1 MNRPAALAGDPEQWY
16 LHYGLDRDPF
26 GEGGV
31 QGLFYPG
38 AARQETAEQ
47 LQHLARFSDCVL
59 LVTGVAGSGK
69 TALRRH
75 FVAQSAADT
84 RCCVLEAALLEGA
97 EPWLRRVMS
106 GLGLRLAV
114 RGSIDAELQQLA
126 EHCSAR
132 SESGG
137 RSWLVIDDAHHLHP
151 DVLQFLPRLLLAAGR
166 HLRVLLFAD
175 PVWREELQAVM
186 PPGVPLHTVELQP
199 FERGDT
205 HAYIH
210 YRLNTAGFDGEIPFN
225 PQELERIHSRS
236 AGLPGQVNV
245 LARQVLVDAVE
256 VVEQPLNSLPLLHFG
271 VIAATLCAILLLYA
285 WSAMDDGSEREA
297 VPIPGLA
304 PIEQLESPAIAAGL
318 PDTDAPAEEAA
329 PASPTGT
336 PSAPTGPDP
345 VIEPED
351 ASDQPAVDGSA
362 ELAAATARDPGTAPE
377 PLPAGP
383 AQEAETAP
391 PPKPAV
397 KPPEP
402 ESRPAKQDDFVYRS
416 GGRSGGAPTADEEAI
431 LRMSASH
438 FALQIMGSDDGAKV
452 RGFVSRSGAKL
463 RVYRKLNN
471 GTEWYSVLYGDYP
484 NRAAAERALRNLPAG
499 LSGAKPWIRRVGAVQ
514 AEIRKAR
521 GL

>member
-1 MNRPAALAGDPEQWY
+1 MNRPSTLAADPEQWY

-26 GEGGV
+26 GDGGV

-84 RCCVLEAALLEGA
+84 RCCMLEAALLEGA

-106 GLGLRLAV
+106 GLGLRSAT
-114 RGSIDAELQQLA
+114 RGAIDADLQQLV
-126 EHCSAR
+126 EHCSGR
-132 SESGG
+132 TESGA

-151 DVLQFLPRLLLAAGR
+151 EVLQFLPRLLLAAGR
-166 HLRVLLFAD
+166 HLRVVLFAD
-175 PVWREELQAVM
+175 PAWREALQAVM
-186 PPGVPLHTVELQP
+186 PPGVPLHTIELQP

-210 YRLNTAGFDGEIPFN
+210 YRLNTAGFEGEIPFN

-236 AGLPGQVNV
+236 AGLPGEINA
-245 LARQVLVDAVE
+245 LARQVLLDAVE

-271 VIAATLCAILLLYA
+271 VIAATLCAMLLLYA
-285 WSAMDDGSEREA
+285 WSAMDEGKEPEV

-304 PIEQLESPAIAAGL
+304 PVEQLEAPEVADRLPDAGL
-318 PDTDAPAEEAA
+318 PSEELAPGGLAGSSTVI
-329 PASPTGT
+329 P
-336 PSAPTGPDP
+336 GPEP
-345 VIEPED
+345 VIEPEE
-351 ASDQPAVDGSA
+351 ASEPPSGAAGEPLAVAPAPA
-362 ELAAATARDPGTAPE
+362 PEEPAAAPAAVSAPAAASPEPAAQPPAPE
-377 PLPAGP
+377 AG
-383 AQEAETAP
+383 AAKET
-391 PPKPAV
+391 
-397 KPPEP
+397 
-402 ESRPAKQDDFVYRS
+402 DFVYRS
-416 GGRSGGAPTADEEAI
+416 GGRIGGAPTADEEAI
-431 LRMSASH
+431 LRMSAGH
-438 FALQIMGSDDGAKV
+438 FALQIMGSDEGAKV
-452 RGFVSRSGAKL
+452 RGFVSRAGVKL

-471 GTEWYSVLYGDYP
+471 GVEWYSVLYGDYP
-484 NRAAAERALRNLPAG
+484 NRASAERALRNLPPG
-499 LSGAKPWIRRVGAVQ
+499 LSGTKPWIRRVGAVQ

>member
-1 MNRPAALAGDPEQWY
+1 MNSPAAEAAHPEQWF

-26 GEGGV
+26 AEGGV

-59 LVTGVAGSGK
+59 LVTGAAGSGK

-84 RCCVLEAALLEGA
+84 RCCMLEAALLEGA

-106 GLGLRLAV
+106 GLGLRLPV
-114 RGSIDAELQQLA
+114 RGSIEAELQQLV
-126 EHCSAR
+126 EHCSSR
-132 SESGG
+132 SESGA
-137 RSWLVIDDAHHLHP
+137 RSWLVVDDAHHLHP

-166 HLRVLLFAD
+166 HLRVVLFAE
-175 PVWREELQAVM
+175 PGWREQLQALM

-236 AGLPGQVNV
+236 SGLPGQVNM
-245 LARQVLVDAVE
+245 LARQVLIDAVE

-271 VIAATLCAILLLYA
+271 VIAATLCAMLLLYA
-285 WSAMDDGSEREA
+285 WSAMEDGGAPEP

-304 PIEQLESPAIAAGL
+304 PVEQLESPELAAEPPDVEVPPEELAAGPIEAL
-318 PDTDAPAEEAA
+318 PSRAL
-329 PASPTGT
+329 
-336 PSAPTGPDP
+336 PDP
-345 VIEPED
+345 VIEPEELPD
-351 ASDQPAVDGSA
+351 AARVDGSE
-362 ELAAATARDPGTAPE
+362 ELAAATARAI
-377 PLPAGP
+377 
-383 AQEAETAP
+383 ETAP
-391 PPKPAV
+391 APAV
-397 KPPEP
+397 TPAPPPPETPARSLEP
-402 ESRPAKQDDFVYRS
+402 EADSSAQSDFVYRS
-416 GGRSGGAPTADEEAI
+416 GGRSGGVPTGDEEAI
-431 LRMSASH
+431 LQMNAAH

-463 RVYRKLNN
+463 RIYRKLNN
-471 GTEWYSVLYGDYP
+471 GAVWYSVLYGDYP
-484 NRAAAERALRNLPAG
+484 NRVAAERALRNLPAG